1 VVRERISTFVSRF
14 IGYLRFDPAAYRAI
28 STDPDGLIYAM
39 VVVIVASAAAALGA
53 AGPGIHP
60 LAAIGPFFAELAQW
74 AICVSIA
81 YFLSITL
88 FPQPKSASFMG
99 VMPLLGLAQAP
110 RALELLGVLPIPGLT
125 MASMLAGIVLFFAYV
140 IASLREAFGFDLR
153 RAAVNGVAGLLASYA
168 LMSAAIAS
176 GGSRADALG
185 FPNMFAGPPATPV
198 ATPLATPRA
207 TPVATPAATPRP
219 FVQFATPHP
228 PRPTRAPV
236 VRHQR
241 ARAAALATPRAH
253 AATPT
258 TTPAARAGRAT
269 PKASQSGA
277 TPIAGKGGHARRK
290 TAPAATPGASPVARV
305 HRGRTA
311 TPAAEAS
318 PGA

>member
-28 STDPDGLIYAM
+28 SDDPDGLIYAM
-39 VVVIVASAAAALGA
+39 VVVVVASIAAALGA
-53 AGPGIHP
+53 AGPGFHP

-74 AICVSIA
+74 AVCVSVA

-125 MASMLAGIVLFFAYV
+125 MASMLAGVVLFFAYV

-153 RAAVNGVAGLLASYA
+153 QAAVNGVAGLLASYA

-198 ATPLATPRA
+198 ATPLATPH
-207 TPVATPAATPRP
+207 TTPAATPHP
-219 FVQFATPHP
+219 IAHFATPHP

-253 AATPT
+253 AATPAAAKT
-258 TTPAARAGRAT
+258 GRGTPRTNRFAAT
-269 PKASQSGA
+269 PV
-277 TPIAGKGGHARRK
+277 AGKGGHARHK
-290 TAPAATPGASPVARV
+290 AASKATPAASPVARV
-305 HRGRTA
+305 RRGRA
-311 TPAAEAS
+311 TPAATGS
-318 PGA
+318 PAP